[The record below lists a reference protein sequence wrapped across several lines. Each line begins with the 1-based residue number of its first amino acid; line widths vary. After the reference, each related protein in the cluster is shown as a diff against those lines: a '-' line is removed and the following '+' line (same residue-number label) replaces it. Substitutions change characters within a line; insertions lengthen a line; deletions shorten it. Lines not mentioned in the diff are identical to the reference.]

1 MVAARDG
8 ALLLGLAAAVVA
20 ALWAGPNLA
29 VAEPAAAVAVALGA
43 AWMAL
48 EILPR
53 LRRLTPPV
61 DPTRFDRV
69 DSLGEIFEEGAM
81 GRQTIIAT
89 INGLESEV
97 FGVRRLP
104 LSLDDEIRLSRAP
117 AKEFRAWVD
126 ARLTELELAT

>member
-1 MVAARDG
+1 MDARG
-8 ALLLGLAAAVVA
+8 WALLLGVGVATGAAI
-20 ALWAGPNLA
+20 WAGPNVA
-29 VAEPAAAVAVALGA
+29 VAEPAAAVAVLLGA

-53 LRRLTPPV
+53 LRRLAPAS
-61 DPTRFDRV
+61 DPARFERL
-69 DSLGEIFEEGAM
+69 DSPGEIFVDGAM

-97 FGVRRLP
+97 FGAHRVP

-117 AKEFRAWVD
+117 QREFRAWVD
-126 ARLTELELAT
+126 ARLTELEAAT